1 MNDILTTDE
10 NQEQP
15 KLFLW
20 DSLEKTG
27 SAITDSMMILDIDA
41 LSHEQ
46 RLVISSGDPEGIQE
60 LIDEVGDTL
69 ANQMKLSATV
79 FVSLINEVFKE
90 SGPAEQLRIME
101 LVRSFMNR
109 MKDQ

>member
-1 MNDILTTDE
+1 MNDLLKTDTH
-10 NQEQP
+10 QEPP

-27 SAITDSMMILDIDA
+27 SAITDSLMILDIDA

-60 LIDEVGDTL
+60 LIDELGDTL

-90 SGPAEQLRIME
+90 SGSAEQLRIME

>member
-1 MNDILTTDE
+1 MNDLLKTDMD
-10 NQEQP
+10 QEPP

-20 DSLEKTG
+20 DSLEKIG
-27 SAITDSMMILDIDA
+27 SAITDSMMILDIDS

-46 RLVISSGDPEGIQE
+46 RLVISSGDPIEIQK
-60 LIDEVGDTL
+60 LIDEFGDTL

-90 SGPAEQLRIME
+90 AGSAEQLRIME
-101 LVRSFMNR
+101 IIRSLMNR
-109 MKDQ
+109 MKDK

>member
-1 MNDILTTDE
+1 MNDILKTDTH
-10 NQEQP
+10 QEPP

-27 SAITDSMMILDIDA
+27 SAITDSLMILDIDA

-60 LIDEVGDTL
+60 LMDELGDTL

-79 FVSLINEVFKE
+79 FVSLVNEVCKE
-90 SGPAEQLRIME
+90 SGSAEQLRIME
-101 LVRSFMNR
+101 IVRSLMNK
-109 MKDQ
+109 MKDE